1 MLSQRRIR
9 LLLIA
14 AVVLMVTIFYYSGD
28 AGTIQN
34 QRFYRSTVAAIDAH
48 REAKEA
54 ASKQNI
60 QPQKPAPPKP
70 VEENAKP
77 VVQEADG
84 VKATTPKGASEEMEE
99 IPIAGRTTMTVPKN
113 RGQDSQKQESALASS
128 EDGLEV
134 KNELNAILK
143 RSPIVIF
150 SKSYCPYSKRAKT
163 ILLERY
169 NIVPAPHVV
178 ELDQHAMGQQ
188 LQSLLAKNTGRRTVP
203 NVLVNGKSIG
213 GGDDVTALDE
223 KDELASTLK
232 NLGGKW
238 IQEVN
243 RKDQTKQAE

>member
-143 RSPIVIF
+143 RSPM
-150 SKSYCPYSKRAKT
+150 
-163 ILLERY
+163 
-169 NIVPAPHVV
+169 PAPHVV

>member
-14 AVVLMVTIFYYSGD
+14 AGD

-54 ASKQNI
+54 ASKQNV

-99 IPIAGRTTMTVPKN
+99 IPIAGRTKMTVPKN

-128 EDGLEV
+128 EDDLEV

-143 RSPIVIF
+143 RSPM
-150 SKSYCPYSKRAKT
+150 
-163 ILLERY
+163 
-169 NIVPAPHVV
+169 PAPHVV

>member
-54 ASKQNI
+54 ASKQNV

-99 IPIAGRTTMTVPKN
+99 IPIAGRTKMTVPKN

-128 EDGLEV
+128 EDDLEV

-143 RSPIVIF
+143 RSPM
-150 SKSYCPYSKRAKT
+150 
-163 ILLERY
+163 
-169 NIVPAPHVV
+169 PAPHVV